1 MFLFLQAQYDSIPP
15 DIPQL
20 ADDAVQNA
28 LPERFMDP
36 ALLREVQVLDY
47 AEEQHSDGD
56 DDTVDP
62 AWVAADPQSRCSGHE
77 GGDSLGDFP

>member
-1 MFLFLQAQYDSIPP
+1 MRAQHDSIPP

-28 LPERFMDP
+28 LPERFKDP
-36 ALLREVQVLDY
+36 ALLHEVQVMDY
-47 AEEQHSDGD
+47 AEEQHSDED

-62 AWVAADPQSRCSGHE
+62 AWVAADPQSRGSGHE
-77 GGDSLGDFP
+77 GRDSLEDVP